1 MPLKIALL
9 GYYGHLNAG
18 DDLLRNSMEQL
29 LKEHRLMISA
39 WDPPLALLNEADLI
53 VCGGGSLWP
62 ERKFLLDL
70 LKSPR
75 TLKKP
80 YMVIGISA
88 KRKNEASEHATERLV
103 NSSVFFHV
111 RDNETKQALG
121 AISRINVGA
130 DLFWWSEWEPT
141 SHANPEPNTLALAL
155 RDTQDLAWQPHE
167 IINSLRGAGLKLLS
181 FPFYFGSPLHD
192 KRATQTDS
200 AFMSALGVDYPHQA
214 WTPAPAQRSEVVIAM
229 RYHAIHV
236 AVRLGKPVIG
246 LDCHPKIRSFFN
258 ENGLPELCIAPSQP
272 AALVAAVS
280 HVLKNKTEYEEKFK
294 SLALRF
300 INQGKLDRAIFLEHI
315 AKIES
320 NLPADRNTLRSF
332 FSKFVRK

>member
-70 LKSPR
+70 LKNPR

-141 SHANPEPNTLALAL
+141 SHADPEPNTLALAL
-155 RDTQDLAWQPHE
+155 RYTQDLAWQPQE
-167 IINSLRGAGLKLLS
+167 IINALRGAGFKLLS

-192 KRATQTDS
+192 KRAAQTD
-200 AFMSALGVDYPHQA
+200 AEFMSTLGVDYPFQA
-214 WTPAPAQRSEVVIAM
+214 WTPIPAQRSELVIAM

-236 AVRLGKPVIG
+236 AVRLGRPVIG
-246 LDCHPKIRSFFN
+246 LDCHPKIRSFFH
-258 ENGLPELCIAPSQP
+258 ENGLPELCIPPSQP
-272 AALVAAVS
+272 NALVAAVN
-280 HVLKNKTEYEEKFK
+280 HVLKNNNEYKDKFK
-294 SLALRF
+294 DLSFRF
-300 INQGKLDRAIFLEHI
+300 INQGKIDRTIFLEHI
-315 AKIES
+315 AEVERNLS
-320 NLPADRNTLRSF
+320 NNRSRLRSF
-332 FSKFVRK
+332 FSKLGRQ